1 MLRSK
6 LLSKHNTS
14 SATLKAVPVTHLL
27 IATFGHLRLNYSEDK
42 GFRTE
47 RQQRRAE
54 IYNSLNLLPMQP
66 RQLEAFVFS
75 QGSLFRVLSRSSSAA
90 RAS

>member
-6 LLSKHNTS
+6 LLSKRNTS

-47 RQQRRAE
+47 R
-54 IYNSLNLLPMQP
+54 
-66 RQLEAFVFS
+66 
-75 QGSLFRVLSRSSSAA
+75 
-90 RAS
+90 